1 MYGGPGTPGGMGA
14 MPVVA
19 HSVTEYLH
27 FGSNWIHT
35 VIGRLSRY
43 RPVVLCK
50 RTVNL
55 PYFPLDAIG
64 GEVVAA
70 YSGPLSHAYQK
81 AAKAWVAPHFP
92 AFLQAVERRRVALLH
107 SHFASSGYDDLPLKR
122 RFGLPHVISTYGA
135 DIWKLGMLAEWRR
148 RYAELFRESEAFLAE
163 GGAMREKIIA
173 LGCPAEK
180 VRILHMG
187 VDLAKVR
194 FIPRQPGADGI
205 IRCLIACR
213 AMEKKG
219 LIYGLRA
226 FANVAQRH
234 RGLRLDCIL
243 CAKSKDN
250 LRLVH
255 ALKSEAA
262 ARGVAD
268 RVTWYSGMPYDEYLR
283 FAELA
288 HLYLAPSVIAANG
301 DAEGG
306 CPVAVIELSA
316 AGMPVLASR
325 HCDIPEVVLD
335 GVSGYLAP
343 EKDVNA
349 LTDRLESL
357 VTHPEKWPEMGRA
370 GRAHVEA
377 KYNAAFLSGE
387 LENLYDGLL

>member
-1 MYGGPGTPGGMGA
+1 
-14 MPVVA
+14 
-19 HSVTEYLH
+19 
-27 FGSNWIHT
+27 
-35 VIGRLSRY
+35 
-43 RPVVLCK
+43 
-50 RTVNL
+50 
-55 PYFPLDAIG
+55 
-64 GEVVAA
+64 
-70 YSGPLSHAYQK
+70 
-81 AAKAWVAPHFP
+81 
-92 AFLQAVERRRVALLH
+92 
-107 SHFASSGYDDLPLKR
+107 
-122 RFGLPHVISTYGA
+122 
-135 DIWKLGMLAEWRR
+135 
-148 RYAELFRESEAFLAE
+148 
-163 GGAMREKIIA
+163 
-173 LGCPAEK
+173 
-180 VRILHMG
+180 
-187 VDLAKVR
+187 
-194 FIPRQPGADGI
+194 
-205 IRCLIACR
+205 
-213 AMEKKG
+213 MEKKG

-377 KYNAAFLSGE
+377 EYNAAFLSGE
-387 LENLYDGLL
+387 AGESLRRVAIILRGLPDGNTAFVLGVLVLVLEMDGTTTGPKSLRDPT